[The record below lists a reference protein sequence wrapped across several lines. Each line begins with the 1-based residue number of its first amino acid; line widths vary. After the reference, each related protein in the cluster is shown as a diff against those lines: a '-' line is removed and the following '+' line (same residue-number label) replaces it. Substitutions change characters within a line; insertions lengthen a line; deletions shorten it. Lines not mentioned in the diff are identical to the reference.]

1 MSTSYIARVTVIN
14 SSSTL
19 LYQIFLLTG
28 TDDRYYYNLAGNSQ
42 QSFSYQY
49 GTSTNSGTRF
59 SAVCCNSIGSTACTD
74 AYQFPPYSS
83 ILPIVQFALSTN
95 NNASSSGAQ
104 TEVYYVTSSE
114 VNGVVNIQVSLD
126 ANGTPTVT
134 ITPA

>member
-14 SSSTL
+14 SSPTL
-19 LYQIFLLTG
+19 LYRIFLLTG

-49 GTSTNSGTRF
+49 GTSTNSGTGF
-59 SAVCCNSIGSTACTD
+59 SAVCCAANGSTACTD

-95 NNASSSGAQ
+95 NNATSSGAQ

-126 ANGTPTVT
+126 NTGAPTVT

>member
-1 MSTSYIARVTVIN
+1 MSSSYIARVTVIN
-14 SSSTL
+14 SSPTL
-19 LYQIFLLTG
+19 LYHIFLLTG

-49 GTSTNSGTRF
+49 GTNTNSGTGF
-59 SAVCCNSIGSTACTD
+59 SAVCCTATGSTACTD